1 MRSKLFVPGARPE
14 LFAKAW
20 AGEADALSFD
30 LEDSV
35 PAERKAEAR
44 EQVATFLRAQA
55 ARGAGKLVIVRTNPL
70 DSPHFE
76 ADVLAL
82 AGIGV
87 DLVNLP
93 KIERADDVL
102 AAVAVLERA
111 ESIHGVTRPVR
122 LLVNIETPR
131 ALRSAARLARAHPRV
146 VGLQLGLADLFEPLG
161 IDRHDAANV
170 HATMFAMR
178 VAAGE
183 AGVFACDGAFA
194 NVQDLS
200 AFRAEALMARRLGYI
215 GKSCI
220 HPSQVPLANEL
231 FRASAE
237 EVAAAQRVVAAAR
250 AAAAEGRAAFVVDGR
265 MVDPPFVRRAEA
277 IVASAGGGSAVVG
290 NLHP

>member
-161 IDRHDAANV
+161 IDRQDAANV

-194 NVQDLS
+194 NVQDLP